1 MSERRIEIS
10 PRQEPAVIQTEAWLE
25 AVEPSLP
32 PGIFHL
38 LSVLDFTAVEFA
50 VFDPADHLA
59 FANAAYRRAFGL
71 AEDARPT
78 FSDIIR
84 AGAVTGHGVR
94 IDCGDPEA
102 FLAEVLPRRRVQPQ
116 RAFATDLCSGE
127 WRWVQETL
135 LPDGWMLCV
144 LSDITPLKR
153 IEQSLRAAHSD
164 ALVASRTDSLTGV
177 ANRRWIRELAEAELD
192 VARARGTPLSAVLLD
207 VDFFKSINDSAG
219 HEGGDRVLVAFARE
233 ARLFFRRGDVIGRP
247 GGDEFLVLMP
257 LAGSRHSFS
266 AVERFRERL
275 ALRAHGPGE
284 MAFTFS
290 AGVAELQPGET
301 VDDLLR
307 RADEALYEAK
317 GSGRGRTAVHA

>member
-1 MSERRIEIS
+1 MSERRLEVS
-10 PRQEPAVIQTEAWLE
+10 HRPAPAPAPADAWLE

-32 PGIFHL
+32 PGIFQL
-38 LSVLDFTAVEFA
+38 LTVLDFTHVEFA
-50 VFDPADHLA
+50 VFDPSDRLA
-59 FANAAYRRAFGL
+59 FANAAYRRAFGIDD
-71 AEDARPT
+71 DARPT
-78 FSDIIR
+78 FPDIIR
-84 AGAVTGHGVR
+84 KCVTTGHGLRV
-94 IDCGDPEA
+94 DCGDAEA
-102 FLAEVLPRRRVQPQ
+102 FLTDILPRRRAQPQ
-116 RAFATDLCSGE
+116 RSFAIDLCSGA

-153 IEQSLRAAHSD
+153 IEQSLRAAHTD
-164 ALVASRTDSLTGV
+164 ALEASRTDSLTGV

-219 HEGGDRVLVAFARE
+219 HEAGDRVLVAFARE
-233 ARLFFRRGDVIGRP
+233 AKQFFRRGDVIGRP

-257 LAGSRHSFS
+257 LASSRHCFS

-284 MAFTFS
+284 MVFTFS
-290 AGVAELQPGET
+290 AGVAELQVGDT

-317 GSGRGRTAVHA
+317 GSGRGRTAVHG